1 MKISKVIEKVDEW
14 QPNVF
19 SDEDKLYWCYE
30 CTCNILNECP
40 VYGTYEVSVGSDQ
53 MVIPLPVGVK
63 LIDIAELYVNGARMP
78 ITNATDY
85 NDYTFR
91 KGDKV
96 AMVYRKYPEQYELTA
111 DGAVPEDIETVC
123 GAPFE
128 GMYIDYVCAQIAF
141 QQNDAV
147 EYNKFIGTFNDRLSS
162 YKAFYGSNAPANVS
176 RRFENWF

>member
-40 VYGTYEVSVGSDQ
+40 EYRTCEIDVVNDA

-63 LIDIAELYVNGARMP
+63 LIDIAELYVNGARAP

-85 NDYTFR
+85 NDYTFQ

-96 AMVYRKYPEQYELTA
+96 VIVYCKYPERYELV
-111 DGAVPEDIETVC
+111 DELIPEDIDTVC
-123 GAPFE
+123 SSPFE
-128 GMYIDYVCAQIAF
+128 GMYVDYVCAQIAF

-147 EYNKFIGTFNDRLSS
+147 EYNKFIGAFNDKLAA
-162 YKAFYGSNAPANVS
+162 YKAFYGSNAPSSVAK
-176 RRFENWF
+176 RFDNWF

>member
-1 MKISKVIEKVDEW
+1 MKIFKVIEKVDEW

-19 SDEDKLYWCYE
+19 SDEDKLSWCYE

-40 VYGTYEVSVGSDQ
+40 VYGTHKVDVTDDGI
-53 MVIPLPVGVK
+53 VIPLPLGVR
-63 LIDIAELYVNGARMP
+63 LIDIAELYVNGVRMP

-85 NDYTFR
+85 NDYTF
-91 KGDKV
+91 KKDDKAV
-96 AMVYRKYPEQYELTA
+96 LVYRKYPAEYELA

-128 GMYIDYVCAQIAF
+128 SMYIDYVCSQIAF

-147 EYNKFIGTFNDRLSS
+147 EYNKFIGAFNDKLAA
-162 YKAFYGSNAPANVS
+162 YKAFYGSNAPSSVS
-176 RRFENWF
+176 RQFGNWF